1 MVNSV
6 LNPNYATYGEIMDQT
21 VAWQATFDDLQT
33 RVTALRDLIQAH
45 NVSEVLFIGCG
56 SPYYLALTAASVCRS
71 LTGIHAEAHP
81 SSSVWLYPEM
91 TVNKSGNTLLVAISR
106 SGETTEIL
114 KAVEQVSR
122 TTNTKSVT
130 VTCYPDS
137 PLAKATDF
145 ALIAQQAQ
153 EIGLAQTRSFTSML
167 IATQHL
173 LFALANK
180 TPSSRYYELPA
191 LGRAIIDDNR
201 ELAQKLGQDT
211 SLNQFFFLGSEPY
224 YGLAC
229 EAMLKM
235 KEMTLSSAEAYHFME
250 FRHGPMAMIT
260 PQTLIVGLVSESGL
274 PHEIAVLSEMRARGA
289 RVLAITPTTLDS
301 SIADYQVLLPNG
313 LSDIERAPLYLPALH
328 VLDYSRT
335 LIKGLNPDKPHSLNA
350 VVNLDV
356 EAIESAGQSA
366 R

>member
-1 MVNSV
+1 MANNV
-6 LNPNYATYGEIMDQT
+6 LNQSYATYGEIIDQP
-21 VAWQATFDDLQT
+21 VAWQATLDDLQT
-33 RVTALRDLIQAH
+33 KAVALQDLIRAH
-45 NVSEVLFIGCG
+45 NVTEVLFTGCG
-56 SPYYLALTAASVCRS
+56 SPYYLALTAASMCRS
-71 LTGIHAEAHP
+71 LTGLRAEAHP

-91 TVNKSGNTLLVAISR
+91 TVNKGGNTLVVAVSR

-114 KAVEQVSR
+114 KAVEQANR
-122 TTNTKSVT
+122 TTTTKSVT

-137 PLAKATDF
+137 ALAKATDF
-145 ALIAQQAQ
+145 ALIAQQSQ

-180 TPSSRYYELPA
+180 TPSARYYELPA
-191 LGRAIIDDNR
+191 FGRAIIDDNR

-211 SLNQFFFLGSEPY
+211 TLNQFFFLGSEPY

-260 PQTLIVGLVSESGL
+260 PQTLIIGLVSESGL

-289 RVLAITPTTLDS
+289 QVLAITPTALEAS
-301 SIADYQVLLPNG
+301 VADYQVLLPNG

-356 EAIESAGQSA
+356 EAIESGAQSA

>member
-1 MVNSV
+1 MVDSV
-6 LNPNYATYGEIMDQT
+6 LNRNYATYGEIIDQPI
-21 VAWQATFDDLQT
+21 AWQATLDDLQT
-33 RVTALRDLIQAH
+33 KTAALQDLIHAH
-45 NVSEVLFIGCG
+45 NVTEVLFTGCG
-56 SPYYLALTAASVCRS
+56 SPYYLALTAASMCRS
-71 LTGIHAEAHP
+71 LTGIRAEAHP

-91 TVNKSGNTLLVAISR
+91 TVNKGGNTLVVAISR

-114 KAVEQVSR
+114 KAVEQAGR

-130 VTCYPDS
+130 VTCYPAS
-137 PLAKATDF
+137 PLAKSTDF
-145 ALIAQQAQ
+145 ALIAQDAQ

-173 LFALANK
+173 LFALANQ
-180 TPSSRYYELPA
+180 TPGSRYYQLPA
-191 LGRAIIDDNR
+191 LGRSLIDDNR
-201 ELAQKLGQDT
+201 DLAQELGQDT

-274 PHEIAVLSEMRARGA
+274 PHEVAVLSEMRARGA
-289 RVLAITPTTLDS
+289 RVLAITPTALES
-301 SIADYQVLLPNG
+301 SVADYQILLPNG

-335 LIKGLNPDKPHSLNA
+335 LSKGLNPDRPHSLNA

-356 EAIESAGQSA
+356 EAIESGGQSA

>member
-1 MVNSV
+1 MVDMT
-6 LNPNYATYGEIMDQT
+6 LNQNYATYGEIIDQP
-21 VAWQATFDDLQT
+21 VAWQATLDDLQT
-33 RVTALRDLIQAH
+33 KSAMLQELIREH
-45 NVSEVLFIGCG
+45 NVTEVLFTGCG
-56 SPYYLALTAASVCRS
+56 SPYYLALTAASMCRF
-71 LTGIHAEAHP
+71 LTGLHAEAHP

-91 TVNKSGNTLLVAISR
+91 TVNKGSNTLIVAISR

-114 KAVEQVSR
+114 KAVEQAER
-122 TTNTKSVT
+122 ITNAKSIT
-130 VTCYPDS
+130 VTCYPES
-137 PLAKATDF
+137 ALAKATTF
-145 ALIAQQAQ
+145 SLIAQQAQ

-167 IATQHL
+167 IATQTL

-180 TPSSRYYELPA
+180 TPGSRYFQLPE
-191 LGRAIIDDNR
+191 LGRALINETRD
-201 ELAQKLGQDT
+201 LAQQLGEDR
-211 SLNQFFFLGSEPY
+211 SLDQFFFLGSEPY

-274 PHEIAVLSEMRARGA
+274 AHEAAVLSEMRARGA
-289 RVLAITPTTLDS
+289 RVLAITPTPLES
-301 SIADYQVLLPNG
+301 SVADYQVLLPDG
-313 LSDIERAPLYLPALH
+313 LTDIERAPLYLPALH

-335 LIKGLNPDKPHSLNA
+335 LTKGLNPDKPHSLNA

-356 EAIESAGQSA
+356 EAIESAVRSV